1 LIENS
6 IKEFSGIF
14 NFQTEESILLPY
26 KNCEQLQL
34 SRGQISKLEEEDL
47 ERLKINLKFQHGNM
61 HLNSFWQ
68 DPIQIANLSPKQA
81 KQKLK
86 ILIKELD

>member
-1 LIENS
+1 MIENS